1 MSAQSGADIEHLDSL
16 LRNLPD
22 SSRLTTLNELAYK
35 HLPSNS
41 YLPYVRQLLCEAQ
54 KQQDPYYEGTAY
66 FLLARYY
73 YSKKPDSMRYFIKL
87 SEPLLIQQ
95 NRLEELFRMKGWN
108 IYSLSI
114 EGKREKILPEV
125 DAVREQARRLNYSDG
140 EDVVDQVLAN
150 YYMNSGLF
158 EEGSKLY
165 EEVLSRMEKREAP
178 MVKRIHIIRHLLN
191 QNIETEKRIYYLDK
205 LRKYIEEC
213 KEKGIKEL
221 DAETPLYYI
230 EYLYHRSFALAY
242 IQIKEPKKAYS
253 HLKEAEA
260 IMKKYHLEKMENLAM
275 KNSWLLYYQLMG
287 PHSKIV
293 EVADDLIRILKSNN
307 RMSGLVNILSVK
319 AQAYYEA
326 GQGMEAA
333 RVYREYIHL
342 NDSISKAKFY
352 GDLANLKAQHDLD
365 GLELENKEMELQ
377 ATHTRAQL
385 FIMGG
390 GLALLGLSCILLV
403 YIAWSRHRYSLQ
415 LKKAKEVAEE
425 ADRMKSAFLANMN
438 HEIRTPLNAIVGFSQ
453 VLVEEENPE
462 VRKELAD
469 IIQNNNEL
477 LQRLITDVLDISK
490 IESNSMSLR
499 YASENL
505 PALMKEIYNMTL
517 LKMPEGVELQL
528 DSCPPSMIETDRNRL
543 TQVLTNLLNNAIK
556 HTHEGFVRLGYQIKD
571 REVCFFVQDSGE
583 GIPADQLENIFS
595 RFVQLSSWSKGVGL
609 GLAICRGLI
618 DKMGGKI
625 EVVSEIGIGSIFYV
639 TVPLSRPDNS

>member
-35 HLPSNS
+35 HLQSNS
-41 YLPYVRQLLCEAQ
+41 CLPYARQLLCEAQ

-73 YSKKPDSMRYFIKL
+73 YSKNPDSMRYFIKL
-87 SEPLLIQQ
+87 SESLLIQQ

-158 EEGSKLY
+158 EEGTKLY

-191 QNIETEKRIYYLDK
+191 QNIEAEKRIYYLDK

-260 IMKKYHLEKMENLAM
+260 IVKKYHLENMENLAM
-275 KNSWLLYYQLMG
+275 KNSWLLYYQLTG

-528 DSCPPSMIETDRNRL
+528 DNCPPSVIETDRNRL

-571 REVCFFVQDSGE
+571 REVRFFVQDSGE

>member
-1 MSAQSGADIEHLDSL
+1 MSAQSGADIDHPDSL

-35 HLPSNS
+35 NIQSNS
-41 YLPYVRQLLCEAQ
+41 YLPYARQLLCEAQ
-54 KQQDPYYEGTAY
+54 KQQDPYYEGNAC

-73 YSKKPDSMRYFIKL
+73 YSKNPDSMRYFIKL

-158 EEGSKLY
+158 EEGTHLY
-165 EEVLSRMEKREAP
+165 EEVFDRMEKRGAP

-221 DAETPLYYI
+221 DAETALYYI
-230 EYLYHRSFALAY
+230 EYLYHRSFALTY

-253 HLKEAEA
+253 HLREAEG
-260 IMKKYHLEKMENLAM
+260 IVRNYHLENIGDLAM
-275 KNSWLLYYQLMG
+275 KNSWLLYYQLTG
-287 PHSKIV
+287 PQSKIV

-307 RMSGLVNILSVK
+307 RMSSLVSILSVK
-319 AQAYYEA
+319 AQAYYDA

-352 GDLANLKAQHDLD
+352 GDLANLTAQHDLD
-365 GLELENKEMELQ
+365 RLELENKEMELQ

-390 GLALLGLSCILLV
+390 GLALLALSCILLV
-403 YIAWSRHRYSLQ
+403 YVAWSRHRYSLQ

-462 VRKELAD
+462 VRQELAD

-556 HTHEGFVRLGYQIKD
+556 HTRKGCIRLGYQIKD
-571 REVCFFVQDSGE
+571 REIRFFVQDSGE

-625 EVVSEIGIGSIFYV
+625 EVVSKIGIGSIFYV
-639 TVPLSRPDNS
+639 TVPLGRPHNS

>member
-1 MSAQSGADIEHLDSL
+1 MSAQSGADIDHLDSL
-16 LRNLPD
+16 FRNLPD

-35 HLPSNS
+35 NIQSNS
-41 YLPYVRQLLCEAQ
+41 YLPYARQLLCEAQ
-54 KQQDPYYEGTAY
+54 KQQDPYYEGNAY

-158 EEGSKLY
+158 EEGTHLY
-165 EEVLSRMEKREAP
+165 EEVFDRMEKRGAP

-221 DAETPLYYI
+221 DAETALYYI
-230 EYLYHRSFALAY
+230 EYLYHRSFALTY

-253 HLKEAEA
+253 HLREAEG
-260 IMKKYHLEKMENLAM
+260 IVRKYHLENIGDLAM
-275 KNSWLLYYQLMG
+275 KNSWLLYYQLTG
-287 PHSKIV
+287 PQSKIV
-293 EVADDLIRILKSNN
+293 EIADDLIRILKSNN
-307 RMSGLVNILSVK
+307 RMSSLVNILSVK
-319 AQAYYEA
+319 AQAYYDA

-352 GDLANLKAQHDLD
+352 GDLANLTAQHDLD
-365 GLELENKEMELQ
+365 RLELENKEMELQ

-390 GLALLGLSCILLV
+390 GLALLALSCILLV
-403 YIAWSRHRYSLQ
+403 YVAWSRHRYSLQ

-462 VRKELAD
+462 VRQELAD

-556 HTHEGFVRLGYQIKD
+556 HTRKGCIRLGYQIKD
-571 REVCFFVQDSGE
+571 REIRFFVQDSGE

-625 EVVSEIGIGSIFYV
+625 EVVSKIGIGSIFYV
-639 TVPLSRPDNS
+639 TVPLGRPHNS